1 MRLGAHNSRNARKGV
16 RRGLP
21 PCADEAGKSA
31 LHRCT
36 RTPWCVNQSRAGRNP
51 AKFMEVILQQ

>member
-16 RRGLP
+16 RGGLP
-21 PCADEAGKSA
+21 THADEAGRNA

-36 RTPWCVNQSRAGRNP
+36 RTQGTSVKAVQGVFLP
-51 AKFMEVILQQ
+51 ILWR

>member
-16 RRGLP
+16 RGGLP
-21 PCADEAGKSA
+21 TRADEAGRSA

-36 RTPWCVNQSRAGRNP
+36 RTHGTSVKAVQGA
-51 AKFMEVILQQ
+51 ILQILWR